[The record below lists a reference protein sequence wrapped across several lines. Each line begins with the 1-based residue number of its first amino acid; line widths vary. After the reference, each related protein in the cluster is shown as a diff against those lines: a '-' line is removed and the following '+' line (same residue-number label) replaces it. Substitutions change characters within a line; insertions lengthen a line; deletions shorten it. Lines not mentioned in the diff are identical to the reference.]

1 MPRTLPAFLVR
12 SGKLLSAWV
21 VMAAAVWLLL
31 ESLFFCCIAN
41 LFPYAARVSF
51 GFGIYPLLQTSK
63 EAVEPADYI
72 AIFGDSLGFGVGD
85 HFHNTQHEARPAFNV
100 AHHLHDRL
108 QRDVISY
115 AIPASSNLCSWVE
128 DPVASMN
135 YINALWFHQIPQPA
149 EILLYFYEGND
160 VQDNYRDL
168 QDRYLVNGYLP
179 EKMGDAQYFDK
190 FIRTEMLDRNQ
201 INLKASRLGLLD
213 NLMLVSYLV
222 NVVEE
227 KRQREEAMAYI
238 RTLKPAQPG
247 TTNLALV
254 NGTTV
259 AMPDSLQAPPIEMAS
274 NEVEQSLAFLQ
285 AITRH
290 VRQRYAGIPISI
302 VYIPSTITSYRITA
316 DTINIYNP
324 DAQPLFSRQAAMET
338 SNTLCNAVQRI
349 AGNNGMG
356 FVDTRPAFVDA
367 SQQGFL
373 HGPLDW
379 NHPNQAGYAALAD
392 AIAGFLQAQDP
403 HSATRVATECA
414 TLQ

>member
-1 MPRTLPAFLVR
+1 MPHPFPAFLVR
-12 SGKLLSAWV
+12 SGKLLSAWAV
-21 VMAAAVWLLL
+21 VAAALWLLL

-63 EAVEPADYI
+63 DAVEPADYI

-179 EKMGDAQYFDK
+179 EKMGDPAYFDS
-190 FIRTEMLDRNQ
+190 FIRTEMLAKNQ
-201 INLKASRLGLLD
+201 INLKAALLRPQD
-213 NLMLVSYLV
+213 NFMLASYLV
-222 NVVEE
+222 NVLDE
-227 KRQREEAMAYI
+227 KRRREEAMAYI
-238 RTLKPAQPG
+238 RTLKPIQPG
-247 TTNLALV
+247 TTNQALV

-259 AMPDSLQAPPIEMAS
+259 AMPDSLQAPPIEIAS
-274 NEVEQSLAFLQ
+274 IEVEQSLAFLQ

-302 VYIPSTITSYRITA
+302 IYIPSTISSYRMA
-316 DTINIYNP
+316 GETINIYNP
-324 DAQPLFSRQAAMET
+324 DAQVFFSRKLATEM
-338 SNTLCNAVQRI
+338 SNRLCNAVQRM
-349 AGNNGMG
+349 ANDNGMG
-356 FVDTRPAFVDA
+356 FVDSRPAFLAA
-367 SQQGFL
+367 SQHAFL

-392 AIAGFLQAQDP
+392 AITTFLQAQDP
-403 HSATRVATECA
+403 HSATRVATDCA